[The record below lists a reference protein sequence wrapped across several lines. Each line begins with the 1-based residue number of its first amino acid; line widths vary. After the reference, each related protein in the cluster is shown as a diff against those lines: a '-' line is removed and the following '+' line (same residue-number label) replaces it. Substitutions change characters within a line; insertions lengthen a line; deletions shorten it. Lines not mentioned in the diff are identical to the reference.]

1 MRAVV
6 VVAGIGLLSLAAAPP
21 SGDAPLLH
29 QVMTIP
35 LPGVEGRIDHMT
47 LDGAGQRLFVVAL
60 GNNSV
65 EVLDLRSG
73 RTVRSLAG
81 FSEPQGV
88 GFVPFPPRLFV
99 SNGGDGSCWVLDA
112 GSFRTL
118 RKVWLADDA
127 DNVRVDTGAR
137 RVYVGFGRGAI
148 AVLDAASGDSLGRFE
163 LPAHPESFQLEERGP
178 RVFVN
183 VPGSAEVTVL
193 DRARGRGVNHWSLG
207 DAQGNFP
214 MALDSAK
221 RRLFIGCRR
230 PAAVF
235 VLDSASGKKLAE
247 VPIDGDAD
255 DLFFDARTR
264 RLYASCGAGFIDIL
278 TVPDSAPP
286 KIQSRIPTAAGARTS
301 LFDEAHRRFY
311 LAVPHRGTQRA
322 ETRVFEVAR

>member
-1 MRAVV
+1 MGARADGRSMRAVV
-6 VVAGIGLLSLAAAPP
+6 VIAGIGLLSLAAAPP
-21 SGDAPLLH
+21 SRDAPLLH

-127 DNVRVDTGAR
+127 DNVRVDTAAR
-137 RVYVGFGRGAI
+137 RVYVGFGSGAI

-163 LPAHPESFQLEERGP
+163 LPAGFEQQQ
-178 RVFVN
+178 V
-183 VPGSAEVTVL
+183 
-193 DRARGRGVNHWSLG
+193 RARPCSTRRTGGSIWRCRTGAPNERKSGFSRSRASNTTTPRCGV
-207 DAQGNFP
+207 P
-214 MALDSAK
+214 E
-221 RRLFIGCRR
+221 
-230 PAAVF
+230 
-235 VLDSASGKKLAE
+235 E
-247 VPIDGDAD
+247 VP
-255 DLFFDARTR
+255 
-264 RLYASCGAGFIDIL
+264 S
-278 TVPDSAPP
+278 
-286 KIQSRIPTAAGARTS
+286 
-301 LFDEAHRRFY
+301 
-311 LAVPHRGTQRA
+311 
-322 ETRVFEVAR
+322 